1 MPWFPGSGRR
11 SPAAD
16 SDADPDMLRPL
27 ALALAV
33 LTPLSAVELQRPTE
47 NHHLFT
53 GEPEKFYMYVDRT
66 FEGEVT
72 KPWEG
77 GSFGYVR
84 TPIRLGQDVVLTK
97 FHEGIDISPTKRDK
111 AGNPLDLVMA
121 VTPGTVVHTS
131 DIAGRSNY
139 GKYVVVE
146 HAIDGDSFY
155 SVYAHLAEITA
166 KPGDAVKS
174 GSVLG
179 RMGYTGDGFN
189 RSNVRAHLHL
199 EMCLLMSRHFDG
211 WHTAFSGGTNFHG
224 NFNGMNLAGMDV
236 ASLFLE
242 HRKNPELRIQDFVKA
257 SPAYFKVTMPR
268 TDRWDFAERHRW
280 MVKGDLSTPTPSWE
294 LSFTATGL
302 LTGISPSPRQVAEP
316 VVTAVR
322 NSRIGHR
329 HLTRGLID
337 GQGNGA
343 ALTRSGKQL
352 IALLTDDF
360 PMPPPAA
367 VTPAK
372 H

>member
-1 MPWFPGSGRR
+1 
-11 SPAAD
+11 
-16 SDADPDMLRPL
+16 MLR
-27 ALALAV
+27 ALALAAA
-33 LTPLSAVELQRPTE
+33 LLAPLSALELQLPTE

-66 FEGEVT
+66 FEGET
-72 KPWEG
+72 SKPWEG
-77 GSFGYVR
+77 GSFGFVR

-97 FHEGIDISPTKRDK
+97 FHEGIDIQPDKRDK
-111 AGNPLDLVMA
+111 AGNPVDLVMA
-121 VTPGTVVHTS
+121 VSDGVVVHAS
-131 DIAGRSNY
+131 NVAGRSNY

-146 HAIDGDSFY
+146 HRFEGDAFY
-155 SVYAHLAEITA
+155 SVYAHLAEVTA
-166 KPGDAVKS
+166 KPGDTVKAR
-174 GSVLG
+174 SVLG
-179 RMGYTGDGFN
+179 RMGYTGAGID
-189 RSNVRAHLHL
+189 RTRAHLHL
-199 EMCLLMSRHFDG
+199 EMCLLMSGHFEG
-211 WHTAFSGGTNFHG
+211 WHHAFSGGTNFHG

-236 ASLFLE
+236 ATLFLE
-242 HRKNPELRIQDFVKA
+242 HKKNPNLRVQDFVLS
-257 SPAYFKVTMPR
+257 SPAYFKVTIPR
-268 TDRWDFAERHRW
+268 DGAWNFAERHRW
-280 MVKGDLSTPTPSWE
+280 MVKGDMNAPSPSWE

-302 LTGISPSPRQVAEP
+302 INGIAPSQRPVAEP

-360 PMPPPAA
+360 PMPAAAAPAA
-367 VTPAK
+367 PEG